1 MKHYFQLGQD
11 GFDVI
16 MNYSLIQRVLGMMLI
31 LFGFFLSIPIITSVI
46 YQDQNI
52 NIFIT
57 SFIIFFLIG
66 LILYYPNRS
75 DETDI
80 RTKEGFLIVV
90 LFWVVLSI
98 FGSIPFMLDK
108 QLSLSF
114 ADALFESVSGWTTT
128 GATVLNNI
136 DIITPSTL
144 IYRQMLQWLGGMG
157 IVILALAIL
166 PILGVGGMQ
175 LYKAE
180 STGPI
185 KDTKISPRITE
196 TARNLWKVYLGLTF
210 FCAISYYFAGMS
222 LFDAISHSFSTIAI
236 GGFSTHNQSI
246 GFFNNPAIEI
256 ICMIF
261 MLLSAM
267 NFLLHFLSL
276 KEKNIMIYSQDTEL
290 RTYIGLIIFF
300 ILVMILY
307 NFLSQNNVT
316 EIRHIFFQTISFI
329 TTSGFT
335 SDSYN
340 IWPSFILSTLIA
352 MSFIGAC
359 AGSTGGGIKVVR
371 ILLLFKLIKK
381 ELLKLIHPSAEIP
394 IKLNKKLITEDVS
407 ATAWNFFILYI
418 ISFFVISIILLATGI
433 DATTAFSAVAS
444 CINNLGPALGS
455 AYGNYSSL
463 GDFAKYLLSFT
474 MLLGRL
480 EIFTLLIIIT
490 PYFWKY

>member
-1 MKHYFQLGQD
+1 MLFGL
-11 GFDVI
+11 
-16 MNYSLIQRVLGMMLI
+16 SLI
-31 LFGFFLSIPIITSVI
+31 IPIITSVL

-57 SFIIFFLIG
+57 SFIIFLLAG
-66 LILYYPNRS
+66 LILYYPNR
-75 DETDI
+75 EQENDI

-128 GATVLNNI
+128 GATILYNI
-136 DIITPSTL
+136 DTLSPSIL

-166 PILGVGGMQ
+166 PMLGVGGMQ

-185 KDTKISPRITE
+185 KDTKISPRIAE
-196 TARNLWKVYLGLTF
+196 TAQNLWSVYLGLTF
-210 FCAISYYFAGMS
+210 LCALSYFLAGMN
-222 LFDAISHSFSTIAI
+222 LFDAIGHSFSTIAI
-236 GGFSTHNQSI
+236 GGFSTHDKSI
-246 GFFNNPAIEI
+246 GFFDNTSIEI

-267 NFLLHFLSL
+267 NFILHFLSL
-276 KEKNIMIYSQDTEL
+276 KSKSIKVYFEDSELMTYLMIILFFIFLIMIYATLDSNFTNL
-290 RTYIGLIIFF
+290 RHVL
-300 ILVMILY
+300 
-307 NFLSQNNVT
+307 
-316 EIRHIFFQTISFI
+316 FQTVSFI

-335 SDSYN
+335 STSYN
-340 IWPSFILSTLIA
+340 LWPSFILSTLLTA
-352 MSFIGAC
+352 SFIGAC
-359 AGSTGGGIKVVR
+359 AGSTGGGMKVIRV
-371 ILLLFKLIKK
+371 ILLFKLIKR
-381 ELLKLIHPSAEIP
+381 ELLKILHPSAELPVKI
-394 IKLNKKLITEDVS
+394 NEKLISEDIS
-407 ATAWNFFILYI
+407 ATAWNFFILYL
-418 ISFFVISIILLATGI
+418 ISYFVISLTLLATGV
-433 DATTAFSAVAS
+433 DTTTAFSAVAS

-455 AYGNYSSL
+455 VYGNYSSIN
-463 GDFAKYLLSFT
+463 DFSKYLLSFT

-480 EIFTLLIIIT
+480 EIFTLLIIMT